1 MTGLVTKYLPKN
13 FHEFEIDSN
22 IVQCLTR
29 LTACDNLNILLISRP
44 GCGKTS
50 LINTIVKTY
59 FDKHPKTNE
68 NILTVNSVK
77 EQGVSFYRGDVKTF
91 CQSLP
96 TIPGKKRVVIL
107 DDIDMIN
114 EQSQQLFRTCIDQFS
129 KRVHFIASATDPQ
142 KVIESLQSRLLGI
155 NIPPLTKITIKKIA
169 NKIISSENIKIT
181 DDALEHMI
189 NVSHFSAR
197 NLINY
202 LEKALLLEKNI
213 NLELSEALCTD
224 ISWKEFELYINYLK
238 KNNFTKSINVLYNLY
253 ELGFSVMDILD
264 NFLDFIK
271 QTDIFDQKTLYKIIE
286 LLCNH
291 MVHLYDIHSHQIELV
306 FFTRKI
312 IKVISSM

>member
-1 MTGLVTKYLPKN
+1 MTGLITKYLPKQ

-29 LTACDNLNILLISRP
+29 LTACDNLNVLLISRP

-59 FDKHPKTNE
+59 FNKHPKTSE

-129 KRVHFIASATDPQ
+129 KSVHFIASATDPQ

-155 NIPPLTKITIKKIA
+155 NIPPLTKNTIRKIA
-169 NKIISSENIKIT
+169 NKIIIAENISIS

-202 LEKALLLEKNI
+202 LEKALLLDKHI
-213 NLELSEALCTD
+213 DLELSEALCTD
-224 ISWKEFELYINYLK
+224 ISWKEFETYIDFLK
-238 KNNFTKSINVLYNLY
+238 KNDISNSIKVLYSLY
-253 ELGFSVMDILD
+253 DLGFSVMDILD
-264 NFLDFIK
+264 NFLSFLK
-271 QTDIFDQKTLYKIIE
+271 ETDKFTQATLYNIIQV
-286 LLCNH
+286 LCKH
-291 MVHLYDIHSHQIELV
+291 MIYLYDVHSHQIELV
-306 FFTRKI
+306 FFTRKVIKI
-312 IKVISSM
+312 ISCD

>member
-1 MTGLVTKYLPKN
+1 MSGLITKYLPKN
-13 FHEFEIDSN
+13 FHDFEIDSN

-29 LTACDNLNILLISRP
+29 LTACDNLNILLISRS

-59 FDKHPKTNE
+59 FNKHPKTNE
-68 NILTVNSVK
+68 NILSVNSVK

-129 KRVHFIASATDPQ
+129 KSVHFIASATDPQ

-155 NIPPLTKITIKKIA
+155 NVPSLTKDTIKKIA
-169 NKIISSENIKIT
+169 NRIIISENIKIT
-181 DDALEHMI
+181 DDALDYMI

-202 LEKALLLEKNI
+202 LEKALLLGKPI
-213 NLELSEALCTD
+213 DLKLSELLCTD
-224 ISWKEFELYINYLK
+224 ISWKEFELYVNHL
-238 KNNFTKSINVLYNLY
+238 KNNDFVNSIKIFYNLY
-253 ELGFSVMDILD
+253 ELGFSVMDIFD
-264 NFLDFIK
+264 NFLEFLK
-271 QTDIFDQKTLYKIIE
+271 QTNMFDQTTLYKIINI
-286 LLCNH
+286 LCSH
-291 MVHLYDIHSHQIELV
+291 MIHLYDIHSHQLELV

-312 IKVISSM
+312 IKIISSN